1 MVEAD
6 FEYFEEGRLPLMVQ
20 DECVIHPMF
29 YRRLK
34 TDVSKQMLVYPF
46 PDHEEFRE
54 LMLEAA

>member
-1 MVEAD
+1 
-6 FEYFEEGRLPLMVQ
+6 VQ
-20 DECVIHPMF
+20 DECVVHPMF

-34 TDVSKQMLVYPF
+34 TDTTKRMLVYPF